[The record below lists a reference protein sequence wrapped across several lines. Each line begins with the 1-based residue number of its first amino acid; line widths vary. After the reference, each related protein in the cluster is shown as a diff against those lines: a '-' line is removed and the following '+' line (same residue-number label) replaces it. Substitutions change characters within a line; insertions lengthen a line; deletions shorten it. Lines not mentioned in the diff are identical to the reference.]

1 MSLFCSLQ
9 LVKDVYK
16 SSTREIISDKGAK
29 RMASA
34 IRSPRIVNDQV
45 FSVAGGIEP
54 RLSVGSEDEAVPSK
68 KARNSLPF
76 MF

>member
-1 MSLFCSLQ
+1 
-9 LVKDVYK
+9 
-16 SSTREIISDKGAK
+16 
-29 RMASA
+29 MASA